1 MLQPTASTAPPPL
14 RLQTLGQV
22 GVWRGEMLLQW
33 PARSAEELLWYL
45 HAHPLGASRAT
56 MLSDLWAQ
64 EDTPA
69 AANRFRVSLHR
80 LRKTLG
86 RTDAVTEQ
94 QGRYLLHPQVWAASD
109 LAQMHRDLKEAHA
122 APDPQEQAAALRRV
136 IAGSEGDYLPHIRG
150 DWVEEARQGHR
161 AALLRARL
169 ALSALCCAQRECAA
183 AVDLLMQAVQNDPL
197 IGEDHH
203 QRLMG
208 CLTQT
213 QGRFRAVEH
222 YRRYRLYL
230 RDEIGDTP
238 MPDTVQLAE
247 RIKTGERPC
256 VFAELAFHAALGLTE
271 QSSEVE

>member
-1 MLQPTASTAPPPL
+1 MQQPTVSTPSPPL

-22 GVWRGEMLLQW
+22 GVWCGDRLLSW
-33 PARSAEELLWYL
+33 PAHSAEELLWYL
-45 HAHPLGASRAT
+45 HAHPLGASRAAI
-56 MLSDLWAQ
+56 LSDLWAQ

-86 RTDAVTEQ
+86 QTDAVTKQ
-94 QGRYLLHPQVWAASD
+94 QSRYRLHPQVWAASD
-109 LAQMHRDLKEAHA
+109 LAQMHRDLQNAGA
-122 APDPQEQAAALRRV
+122 VQDPLEQMAALRRV
-136 IAGSEGDYLPHIRG
+136 IAHNQGEYLPHIRA
-150 DWVEEARQGHR
+150 DWVEDARRGHH
-161 AALLRARL
+161 AELLRTRL
-169 ALSALCCAQRECAA
+169 ALSALCCTQRECAA

-208 CLTQT
+208 CLTHT
-213 QGRFRAVEH
+213 QGRFQAVEH

-247 RIKTGERPC
+247 RIKMGERPC
-256 VFAELAFHAALGLTE
+256 VFTVPTRW
-271 QSSEVE
+271 S

>member
-1 MLQPTASTAPPPL
+1 MQQPAASIAWPHGT

-22 GVWRGEMLLQW
+22 GVWCGETLLPW

-45 HAHPLGASRAT
+45 HAYPSGASRAAI
-56 MLSDLWAQ
+56 LSDLWAQ

-86 RTDAVTEQ
+86 CAEAVTEQ
-94 QGRYLLHPQVWAASD
+94 RGVYSLHPAVWAASD
-109 LAQMHRDLKEAHA
+109 LAQMYSDLKEAQDA
-122 APDPQEQAAALRRV
+122 QDPQVRAGALRRV
-136 IAGSEGDYLPHIRG
+136 ITEHEYLPDIHA
-150 DWVEEARQGHR
+150 DWVDEARRGYREAQ
-161 AALLRARL
+161 LRARL
-169 ALSALCCAQRECAA
+169 TLSALCCANRECTA
-183 AVDLLMQAVQNDPL
+183 AVDLLMQAVQDDPL

-222 YRRYRLYL
+222 YRRYRRYL
-230 RDEIGDTP
+230 REEIGDTP

-256 VFAELAFHAALGLTE
+256 VFAERAFHVPLALDE
-271 QSSEVE
+271 DAPPASP